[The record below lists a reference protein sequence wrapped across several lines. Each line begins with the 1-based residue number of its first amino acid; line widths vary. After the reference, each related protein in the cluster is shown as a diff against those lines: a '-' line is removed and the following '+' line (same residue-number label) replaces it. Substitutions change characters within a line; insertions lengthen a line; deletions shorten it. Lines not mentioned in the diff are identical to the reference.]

1 MEYSHLLNS
10 DELLVRVAQFEVHR
24 QDDRIVI
31 DCIEVIEGKGT
42 AKFIATPYLAFRG
55 NAKKEFYG
63 FGETEKEALCD
74 CLGKIKG
81 QLYSVV
87 CGTDENTID

>member
-1 MEYSHLLNS
+1 MEYSHLLNN

-31 DCIEVIEGKGT
+31 DCIEVIEGKGS
-42 AKFIATPYLAFRG
+42 AKFIAIPYLSFRR

-74 CLGKIKG
+74 CLGKIKD
-81 QLYSVV
+81 QTYKVV
-87 CGTDENTID
+87 CGVDEKTAD